1 MFKVQYEGRI
11 SELEDQLAMY
21 RGAAEHAHPHTHALA
36 LERELQATRERHRQ
50 QVRDLQTQIDTL
62 NAAVASK
69 ESNTQGMPGVMDTG
83 LIFCDACCFYSVFAN
98 II

>member
-1 MFKVQYEGRI
+1 MFQVQYEGRI

-50 QVRDLQTQIDTL
+50 QVRDLQTQIDMLT
-62 NAAVASK
+62 AAAASK
-69 ESNTQGMPGVMDTG
+69 ESNTQGMPGVVNAKF
-83 LIFCDACCFYSVFAN
+83 IYFDACSFY
-98 II
+98 I